1 MSQPKPILYYD
12 DRSPPVRSCLML
24 IKLLDID
31 VELRFVDLFKGEQF
45 HKDFLALNPQHCV
58 PTLVHG
64 DLVLTDS
71 HAILIHLAEKFD
83 EDGSLWPKEY
93 NQRMKVLNLLLF
105 ECSFL
110 FRRDSDFMVCFS
122 PFAFSILI
130 EFNLICKPLPQSA
143 IVRQGFAQVDVTHH
157 ERKLTEAYGIMER
170 YLEKGNYM
178 AGEQLTLADFS
189 LVTTLSTVNL
199 MFPLTRFPRLQ
210 RWFTAMQQL
219 DAYEANSS
227 GLEKLRQTMEAIG
240 NFQFPSTAKEVES

>member
-45 HKDFLALNPQHCV
+45 HKDFLSLNPQHSV
-58 PTLVHG
+58 PTLEHG

-83 EDGSLWPKEY
+83 KDGSLWPVEHE
-93 NQRMKVLNLLLF
+93 QRMKVLNLLLF

-110 FRRDSDFMVCFS
+110 FRRDSDFM
-122 PFAFSILI
+122 
-130 EFNLICKPLPQSA
+130 SA
-143 IVRQGFAQVDVTHH
+143 IVRQGFDHVDVALH
-157 ERKLTEAYGIMER
+157 ERKLTEAYIIMER
-170 YLEKGNYM
+170 YLENSDFM
-178 AGEQLTLADFS
+178 AGRQLTLADLS
-189 LVTTLSTVNL
+189 IVTTLSTVNL
-199 MFPLTRFPRLQ
+199 MFPLSQFPRLR

-219 DAYEANSS
+219 DAYEANCS
-227 GLEKLRQTMEAIG
+227 GLEKLRRTMESVG
-240 NFQFPSTAKEVES
+240 SFQFPSSSTCSNAPEEVE